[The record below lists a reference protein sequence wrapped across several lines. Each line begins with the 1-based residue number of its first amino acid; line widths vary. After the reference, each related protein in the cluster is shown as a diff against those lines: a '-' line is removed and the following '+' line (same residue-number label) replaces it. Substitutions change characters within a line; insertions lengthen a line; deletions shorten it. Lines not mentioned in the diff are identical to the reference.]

1 MGFGSVGV
9 PSFSVHS
16 INRTTQNLTSIS
28 IHFNE
33 YSGNFHA
40 AFQDQFTTGMEMSMQ
55 LQGSVAYKF
64 MRVWWGVVWG
74 SNALGH
80 HFENG
85 CIELSKL
92 VKSTQLSHTLL
103 QAYCWDV

>member
-1 MGFGSVGV
+1 M

-16 INRTTQNLTSIS
+16 ANRTTQSLTQIS

-40 AFQDQFTTGMEMSMQ
+40 AAQDQFTTGMEMLMQ

-64 MRVWWGVVWG
+64 MKVWWGVVWG
-74 SNALGH
+74 GNAPGH
-80 HFENG
+80 HFVNG
-85 CIELSKL
+85 SIELSKL
-92 VKSTQLSHTLL
+92 VKSVQLSHTYV